1 MAKGKNKSSTS
12 GQQGGTK
19 ENKGGGEQ
27 EQKGLTITP
36 RPPKPKKG

>member
-1 MAKGKNKSSTS
+1 MAKEKNKSSS